1 MNNKDRVPI
10 KTVLIMCLIL
20 GIALIVCHPFVANAQ
35 ESISENTIEPEP
47 EETTDEPDISD
58 SQNTSSS
65 SNDDEDRINHLEI
78 RMQEMNICIDE
89 LRERLELLETVGEE
103 DEQKRIE
110 ISDKLDL
117 IVIALDDIVNSNNQ
131 YLDMYADQQTKHI
144 EFNDFLSEYL
154 AQNKDVLQ
162 SISENTL
169 EQTDLSVS
177 GNSLTTDINDLL
189 KASNEENRKMN
200 EENMT
205 TYKKTSTEHTT
216 YILVFIAIVVGV
228 SIGSILS
235 GHIKKGT

>member
-35 ESISENTIEPEP
+35 ESISENTIEQEP
-47 EETTDEPDISD
+47 EAITDEPDISD
-58 SQNTSSS
+58 SQDTSSS
-65 SNDDEDRINHLEI
+65 SNDDGDRINHIEI

-89 LRERLELLETVGEE
+89 LRESLSLLETASEE

-117 IVIALDDIVNSNNQ
+117 IVIALDDLINANNQ

-144 EFNDFLSEYL
+144 EFTDSLSEYL
-154 AQNKDVLQ
+154 EQNKDVLQ

-177 GNSLTTDINDLL
+177 GNSLATDMNDML
-189 KASNEENRKMN
+189 KASNEENRKQN

-205 TYKKTSTEHTT
+205 TYMETSTEHTT

-228 SIGSILS
+228 GIGSILS